1 MAVEVKV
8 PKDIKEYKEKVIA
21 GMTLKQLLC
30 LNIAAGVN
38 IVISLIF
45 IAWLKIPMEITS
57 WLMILSSIPIVSFG
71 WFKRN
76 GLTFEVYIKQFF
88 KYHFSPGVRLKQE
101 TKMGEKSK
109 KEEKEQTGEANIEA
123 NIEAN
128 KDLGGQ
134 ET

>member
-21 GMTLKQLLC
+21 GMNLKQLFC
-30 LNIAAGVN
+30 LSIAAGVN

-45 IAWLKIPMEITS
+45 IAWLRIPMEITS
-57 WLMILSSIPIVSFG
+57 WIMILSSLPIVSYG

-76 GLTFEVYIKQFF
+76 GVTFEVYIRHFF
-88 KYHFSPGVRLKQE
+88 RYHLSPGVR
-101 TKMGEKSK
+101 K
-109 KEEKEQTGEANIEA
+109 KKVSTVN
-123 NIEAN
+123 N
-128 KDLGGQ
+128 DLGGQ

>member
-8 PKDIKEYKEKVIA
+8 PKDIKEYREKVIA

-30 LNIAAGVN
+30 LSIAAGVN

-88 KYHFSPGVRLKQE
+88 KYHFSPDIRKKQGVS
-101 TKMGEKSK
+101 M
-109 KEEKEQTGEANIEA
+109 KEEKKVAETVNVET
-123 NIEAN
+123 N
-128 KDLGGQ
+128 KDTGGQ

>member
-8 PKDIKEYKEKVIA
+8 PKDIKEYREKVIA

-30 LNIAAGVN
+30 LSIAAGVN

-57 WLMILSSIPIVSFG
+57 WLMILSSIPNVSFG

-88 KYHFSPGVRLKQE
+88 KYHFSPGIRKKQGVS
-101 TKMGEKSK
+101 M
-109 KEEKEQTGEANIEA
+109 KEEKEVAETVNVET
-123 NIEAN
+123 N
-128 KDLGGQ
+128 KDTGGQ